1 MTPDVAEVLRAH
13 GWHEGRRVPEDQT
26 AAAIRL
32 VGREPFPAAVEAL
45 AEFGG
50 IYVAQDGP
58 GQELRRMPFALDP
71 TMSAGSAQT
80 LADFSRVIG
89 AALYPLGVEG
99 DHDALL
105 AVDEQGRVFAL
116 DHAGEWFLGDTV
128 ADALRTLVTGA
139 QPARVHDDGSY

>member
-1 MTPDVAEVLRAH
+1 
-13 GWHEGRRVPEDQT
+13 
-26 AAAIRL
+26 
-32 VGREPFPAAVEAL
+32 
-45 AEFGG
+45 
-50 IYVAQDGP
+50 
-58 GQELRRMPFALDP
+58 
-71 TMSAGSAQT
+71 
-80 LADFSRVIG
+80 VIG